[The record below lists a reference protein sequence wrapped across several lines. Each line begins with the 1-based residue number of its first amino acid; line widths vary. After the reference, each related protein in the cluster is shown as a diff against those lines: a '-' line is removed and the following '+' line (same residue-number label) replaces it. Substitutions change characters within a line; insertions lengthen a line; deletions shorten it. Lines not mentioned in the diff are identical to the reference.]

1 MNKLINFRDLGGLEA
16 IGGKKVRAK
25 RLLRAGKPVRLLPE
39 EIEMLK
45 DHNLALIVDFRAKF
59 EVETEPADKLDG
71 VDYVNLDVM
80 ADSPVNWAD
89 PREWLKKLHPGM
101 ADGEMANNYK
111 DFIRMAS
118 AKACFAEF
126 LRHCAAKEDGAILFN
141 CTAGKDRTGFGAAI
155 ILKILGV
162 SDEDI
167 YADYM
172 KTMEGRKEANLE
184 AIEKYRAMGL
194 NESQLEALAM
204 MFGVKEEYLAAA
216 FAAIEEEY
224 GSFEN
229 YIEHGLGISA
239 EDIARIREFYLE

>member
-1 MNKLINFRDLGGLEA
+1 MNKLINFRDLGGLKA
-16 IGGKKVRAK
+16 MDGKKIRAK
-25 RLLRAGKPVRLLPE
+25 RLLRAGKPVGLSPK

-45 DHNLALIVDFRAKF
+45 DHGLALIVDFRAKF
-59 EVETEPADKLDG
+59 EVGAEPADKIDG
-71 VDYVNLDVM
+71 VNYVHLDVM

-89 PREWLKKLHPGM
+89 PSEWLKKLHPGM

-118 AKACFAEF
+118 AKASFAEF
-126 LRHCAAKEDGAILFN
+126 LRRCAAMEKGAILFN
-141 CTAGKDRTGFGAAI
+141 CAAGKDRTGFGAAI

-172 KTMEGRKEANLE
+172 KTMEERKEIILKD
-184 AIEKYRAMGL
+184 IEKYRAMGL

-216 FAAIEEEY
+216 FAAIEEEH
-224 GSFEN
+224 GSFDN

-239 EDIARIREFYLE
+239 EDVARIREFYLE